1 MADDNIVE
9 CNVVAL
15 VEIKFKTQRSSCSA
29 MVFPGDSKVLFTA
42 VPLKDMPAR
51 LPYYK
56 LSDRAE
62 TY

>member
-1 MADDNIVE
+1 MADGNIVE
-9 CNVVAL
+9 CNVMAL

-29 MVFPGDSKVLFTA
+29 MVLPGDSKDLLDA
-42 VPLKDMPAR
+42 IPLKDMPAR

>member
-1 MADDNIVE
+1 MADGNIVE

-29 MVFPGDSKVLFTA
+29 MVLPGDSKVLLGA
-42 VPLKDMPAR
+42 IPLKDMPAR

-56 LSDRAE
+56 LLDQAG
-62 TY
+62 TH

>member
-1 MADDNIVE
+1 MAVGSIVE

-15 VEIKFKTQRSSCSA
+15 AKIKFKNRRSSCSA
-29 MVFPGDSKVLFTA
+29 MVLPGDSEVLFSA

-56 LSDRAE
+56 LSDRAG